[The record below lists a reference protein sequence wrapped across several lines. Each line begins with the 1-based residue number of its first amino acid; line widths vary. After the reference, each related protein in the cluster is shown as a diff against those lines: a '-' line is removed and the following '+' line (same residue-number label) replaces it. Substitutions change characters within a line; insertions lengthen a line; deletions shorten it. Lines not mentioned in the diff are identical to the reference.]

1 MQSQNRKER
10 QRRKRKEDKTEDWK
24 KETRLGSYEELYIK
38 NIIRIKS
45 KIRIIAITIR
55 NDKKLQQKKQ
65 VEITMRNSIH
75 KNNIECIKSGNKYR
89 VSDEI
94 QR

>member
-65 VEITMRNSIH
+65 VEITMGNSIH
-75 KNNIECIKSGNKYR
+75 KNNIECINSGNKYR